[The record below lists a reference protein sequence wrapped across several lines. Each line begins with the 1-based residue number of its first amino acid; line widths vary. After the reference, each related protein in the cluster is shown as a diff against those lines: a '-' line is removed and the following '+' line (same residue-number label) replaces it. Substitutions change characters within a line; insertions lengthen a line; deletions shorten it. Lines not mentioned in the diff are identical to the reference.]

1 MRRVQKTLKSWKLCR
16 QSTYK
21 IKECLQSAG
30 YCSLNWEF
38 ESVTIGSSFLLWNSG
53 LKNQWK
59 NWKCSRERHDV
70 QPQVWT
76 ALFFSSILT
85 KWSLRSSVVL
95 SWKNPQVRFSPSVN
109 SWTLKEL
116 STGQVRGLFVRLLI
130 TLKLRY
136 RRTQFS
142 WESTS
147 FEL

>member
-53 LKNQWK
+53 LKKSVKKLEIKQGK
-59 NWKCSRERHDV
+59 ARCS
-70 QPQVWT
+70 T
-76 ALFFSSILT
+76 TGLNSSFFSSIST
-85 KWSLRSSVVL
+85 KWSPSSSVVL